1 MSSPP
6 AAVPADI
13 QVISVVPILRM
24 YDVAATIRFY
34 VDYLG
39 CSLDWQNGEGDR
51 PVYLQVSRGGL
62 QLHLSSH
69 HDDGTPGT
77 AVLVEVRNID
87 ALHTELHTRGYP
99 FFNPG
104 IGQVLAMS
112 GRCSSSTLLPTGSA
126 STSPH
131 QPGKTL
137 APALLRRPPTSSREY
152 PGPEGLIWF
161 EPWGDRLLNLDHGH
175 ADLARLARLSLRR
188 GSHCTDRCTR
198 RRYTRRDRQ
207 RAS

>member
-69 HDDGTPGT
+69 HDDGTLGT

-104 IGQVLAMS
+104 IGPGPGNVREMQLID
-112 GRCSSSTLLPTGSA
+112 PA
-126 STSPH
+126 SNRIRFYEP
-131 QPGKTL
+131 
-137 APALLRRPPTSSREY
+137 APA
-152 PGPEGLIWF
+152 G
-161 EPWGDRLLNLDHGH
+161 
-175 ADLARLARLSLRR
+175 
-188 GSHCTDRCTR
+188 
-198 RRYTRRDRQ
+198 
-207 RAS
+207 